1 MGSFFAWRGGK
12 RTRNERKVPYSKGDI
27 HMEQVSSRFGRTV
40 ADMHGTDQDRARL
53 LGRLAIGFGIA
64 VLLGGTVQI
73 ALWLFG
79 LIISPNYVPAVIS
92 SVLLMSAIVAATYW
106 LTRQRRFKLATNVF
120 LYTTVGYVTLLVY
133 LIGGVGGP
141 MFVAYLIPIMAAGL
155 FGKTGDGM
163 RIFIISLSC
172 YALLALLQ
180 SQDLIA
186 PIVPLNNAG
195 RSIAALL
202 AFTTAGGL
210 LAYIAMLWSGS
221 TAHFVAQSGE
231 QSEALFHSN
240 QKLLEKNIQ
249 QIELGS
255 ELSTAASQLLAAS
268 HQQASGA
275 TEQASAVSEVS
286 TTIEEL
292 GSTARQIAIA
302 AEQVAEA
309 SGQTLENLSEGQDA
323 VDNSIQAMERIRGRV
338 QDVSTRVLNLGERSQ
353 QIGEIIDLIND
364 LSDET
369 HLLALNA
376 AIEAAGAGEHG
387 RRFAVVAAEVKS
399 LANRALAAAKEVK
412 GVIAEIQQATNA
424 AVLAAEE
431 GGKEVE
437 RGVELAH
444 SAGQVM
450 NNIVMVAERTA
461 QSSAEISLAT
471 AQQQSASE
479 QVVETMREIADVA
492 RQTAAGSRQMAES
505 AQMLTAIAE
514 RLHGIV
520 YENPRDNLARSALDE
535 IDERMYSLTKNGKG

>member
-1 MGSFFAWRGGK
+1 MQG
-12 RTRNERKVPYSKGDI
+12 NDE
-27 HMEQVSSRFGRTV
+27 
-40 ADMHGTDQDRARL
+40 DRARL
-53 LGRLAIGFGIA
+53 LGRLAVGLAIATALGAA
-64 VLLGGTVQI
+64 VLAALELLGLLAGQNLIPTM
-73 ALWLFG
+73 LF
-79 LIISPNYVPAVIS
+79 
-92 SVLLMSAIVAATYW
+92 SAILMGAIAGVTYW
-106 LTRQRRFKLATNVF
+106 LTQKKRFTLATNIF
-120 LYTTVGYVTLLVY
+120 LYSTVVYVTLLIY
-133 LIGGVGGP
+133 LIGASGP
-141 MFVAYLIPIMAAGL
+141 LFVAYLIPVMAAGL
-155 FGKTGDGM
+155 FGKTGDGL
-163 RIFIISLSC
+163 RIFVVALVC
-172 YALLALLQ
+172 YALLTLLQ
-180 SQDLIA
+180 SLDLVA
-186 PIVPLNNAG
+186 PIVNLNRTSSALV
-195 RSIAALL
+195 ALL
-202 AFTTAGGL
+202 AFATVGGL
-210 LAYIAMLWSGS
+210 LAYIAMLWSSG
-221 TAHFVAQSGE
+221 TAHFVAQAHE

-249 QIELGS
+249 QVELGS

-275 TEQASAVSEVS
+275 TEQASAVSQVS

-309 SGQTLENLSEGQDA
+309 SSQTLENLSDGQDA
-323 VDNSIQAMERIRGRV
+323 VDNSIQAMERIRGRM

-412 GVIAEIQQATNA
+412 GVIAEIQQATNS

-450 NNIVMVAERTA
+450 DAIVMVAERTA

-520 YENPRDNLARSALDE
+520 YETPRDTLRDTTHQLDIDE
-535 IDERMYSLTKNGKG
+535 IDERMYSLSRNGK

>member
-1 MGSFFAWRGGK
+1 MDSVSPQQTFPRIRLNAQGS
-12 RTRNERKVPYSKGDI
+12 
-27 HMEQVSSRFGRTV
+27 H
-40 ADMHGTDQDRARL
+40 ADRPRL
-53 LGRLAIGFGIA
+53 LLRLAIAFAIVSLLSGLIMISLATVLGISTQIVTP
-64 VLLGGTVQI
+64 VLLGIVFAG
-73 ALWLFG
+73 
-79 LIISPNYVPAVIS
+79 AV
-92 SVLLMSAIVAATYW
+92 AGATYW
-106 LTRQRRFKLATNVF
+106 LVWMRRLALATTIF
-120 LYTTVGYVTLLVY
+120 LYGMVLYVSLMIYLTGATGPAFVVY
-133 LIGGVGGP
+133 LV
-141 MFVAYLIPIMAAGL
+141 PIMAAGVLGEATDGVRL
-155 FGKTGDGM
+155 F
-163 RIFIISLSC
+163 IVSLAC
-172 YALLALLQ
+172 YV
-180 SQDLIA
+180 LIA
-186 PIVPLNNAG
+186 VLQYVGVLSVRFVLTGI
-195 RSIAALL
+195 SQIAFFAS
-202 AFTTAGGL
+202 AFGSVGGL
-210 LAYIAMLWSGS
+210 LAYLASLWSGS
-221 TAHFVAQSGE
+221 STHFANQLQE
-231 QSEALFHSN
+231 QSEALLRSN
-240 QKLLEKNIQ
+240 EKLIEKNIQ
-249 QIELGS
+249 QVELGS
-255 ELSTAASQLLAAS
+255 ELSVAASQLLAAS

-275 TEQASAVSEVS
+275 TEQASAVSQVS

-302 AEQVAEA
+302 AEQVASA
-309 SGQTLENLSEGQDA
+309 AQQTLENLSAGQDA
-323 VDNSIQAMERIRGRV
+323 VDKSIQAMERIRARM
-338 QDVSTRVLNLGERSQ
+338 QDVSTRVLSLGERSQ

-520 YENPRDNLARSALDE
+520 YESPRDIATLSAMDE
-535 IDERMYSLTKNGKG
+535 IDERMYNLAKNGK

>member
-1 MGSFFAWRGGK
+1 
-12 RTRNERKVPYSKGDI
+12 
-27 HMEQVSSRFGRTV
+27 MEQVSSRFDRTV
-40 ADMHGTDQDRARL
+40 ADMNGSEHDRTRL
-53 LGRLAIGFGIA
+53 LGRLAICLGMAALLASIA
-64 VLLGGTVQI
+64 QI
-73 ALWLFG
+73 VLWLFG
-79 LIISPNYVPAVIS
+79 MIVSPYFVPVTIA
-92 SVLLMSAIVAATYW
+92 SVLLVCAIAAATYW
-106 LTRQRRFKLATNVF
+106 LTQQRRFKLATNLF
-120 LYTTVGYVTLLVY
+120 LYTTVAYVTLLIY

-141 MFVAYLIPIMAAGL
+141 MFVVYLIPIMAAGL
-155 FGKTGDGM
+155 FSKIGDGV
-163 RIFIISLSC
+163 RIFAIAFIC
-172 YALLALLQ
+172 YGLLALLQ

-186 PIVPLNNAG
+186 PIVPLNTTG
-195 RSIAALL
+195 RAIVALVTF
-202 AFTTAGGL
+202 ATAGGM
-210 LAYIAMLWSGS
+210 LAYIATLWSGS

-231 QSEALFHSN
+231 QSEALYHSN

-255 ELSTAASQLLAAS
+255 ELSTAAAQLLAAS

-437 RGVELAH
+437 RGVVLAH

-520 YENPRDNLARSALDE
+520 YEHPRETVARSAMDE
-535 IDERMYSLTKNGKG
+535 IDERMYSLTKNGRG

>member
-1 MGSFFAWRGGK
+1 
-12 RTRNERKVPYSKGDI
+12 
-27 HMEQVSSRFGRTV
+27 MEQVSSRFGRTV
-40 ADMHGTDQDRARL
+40 ADMHGTDLERSRL
-53 LGRLAIGFGIA
+53 LGRLALGLGTA
-64 VLLGGTVQI
+64 ALLGGIAQI
-73 ALWLFG
+73 ALWVFG
-79 LIISPNYVPAVIS
+79 LIVSPNYIYIPAVIS
-92 SVLLMSAIVAATYW
+92 SMLLMSAIAAATYW
-106 LTRQRRFKLATNVF
+106 LTQQRRFKLATNVF
-120 LYTTVGYVTLLVY
+120 LYTTVGYVTLLIY

-141 MFVAYLIPIMAAGL
+141 MFVAYLIPIMAAGM
-155 FGKTGDGM
+155 FGKTSDGV
-163 RIFIISLSC
+163 RIFLISLSC
-172 YALLALLQ
+172 YTVFALLQ
-180 SQDLIA
+180 NQDMIA
-186 PIVPLNNAG
+186 PMVPLNNTG
-195 RSIAALL
+195 RSIVALL
-202 AFTTAGGL
+202 AFATAGGL

-221 TAHFVAQSGE
+221 IAHFVAQSDE

-255 ELSTAASQLLAAS
+255 ELSTAATQLLSAS

-412 GVIAEIQQATNA
+412 GVIAEIQKATNA

-520 YENPRDNLARSALDE
+520 YEHPRGNNSHNSETRSAMDA
-535 IDERMYSLTKNGKG
+535 IDERMYSLTQNGKG

>member
-1 MGSFFAWRGGK
+1 
-12 RTRNERKVPYSKGDI
+12 V
-27 HMEQVSSRFGRTV
+27 V
-40 ADMHGTDQDRARL
+40 
-53 LGRLAIGFGIA
+53 
-64 VLLGGTVQI
+64 
-73 ALWLFG
+73 
-79 LIISPNYVPAVIS
+79 
-92 SVLLMSAIVAATYW
+92 
-106 LTRQRRFKLATNVF
+106 
-120 LYTTVGYVTLLVY
+120 
-133 LIGGVGGP
+133 
-141 MFVAYLIPIMAAGL
+141 YLIPIMAAGL
-155 FGKTGDGM
+155 FSKTGDGV
-163 RIFIISLSC
+163 RIFIISLGC
-172 YALLALLQ
+172 YGLLGLLQ
-180 SQDLIA
+180 SQDWIT
-186 PIVPLNNAG
+186 PIVPLDTTG
-195 RSIAALL
+195 RSIVALL
-202 AFTTAGGL
+202 AFATAGGM

-221 TAHFVAQSGE
+221 TEHFVAQSGE
-231 QSEALFHSN
+231 QSEALYHSN

-255 ELSTAASQLLAAS
+255 ELSTAAAQLLAAS

-437 RGVELAH
+437 RGVVLAH

-520 YENPRDNLARSALDE
+520 YESPRETSARSAMDE
-535 IDERMYSLTKNGKG
+535 IDERMYSLAKNGRG

>member
-1 MGSFFAWRGGK
+1 MQS
-12 RTRNERKVPYSKGDI
+12 E
-27 HMEQVSSRFGRTV
+27 V
-40 ADMHGTDQDRARL
+40 ADRAHL
-53 LGRLAIGFGIA
+53 LSQIA
-64 VLLGGTVQI
+64 VGLGAVAVLSAIMMIVLGWMGILAGQALL
-73 ALWLFG
+73 
-79 LIISPNYVPAVIS
+79 P
-92 SVLLMSAIVAATYW
+92 SVLLAMILGGVIA
-106 LTRQRRFKLATNVF
+106 LATLALVRRKRTTLATKLF
-120 LYTTVGYVTLLVY
+120 LYGTVLYFTLVIY
-133 LIGGVGGP
+133 LIGGVAGP
-141 MFVAYLIPIMAAGL
+141 MVLAYLLPIMAAGL
-155 FGKTGDGM
+155 FARPIDSL
-163 RIFIISLSC
+163 RIFGVSLAC
-172 YALLALLQ
+172 YGALAILQLLVA
-180 SQDLIA
+180 IG
-186 PIVPLNNAG
+186 PVVPLSGNARVIMTFLTFG
-195 RSIAALL
+195 AI
-202 AFTTAGGL
+202 GGL
-210 LAYIAMLWSGS
+210 LAFLAMLWSGS
-221 TAHFVAQSGE
+221 TVHFVDQQRE
-231 QSEALFHSN
+231 QAEALFDSN
-240 QKLLEKNIQ
+240 QKLIEKNIQ
-249 QIELGS
+249 QVELGS
-255 ELSTAASQLLAAS
+255 ELSSAAAQLLAAA

-309 SGQTLENLSEGQDA
+309 SRQTLENLSEGQDA
-323 VDNSIQAMERIRGRV
+323 VDNSIQAMERIRGRM
-338 QDVSTRVLNLGERSQ
+338 QDVSVRVLNLGERSQ

-412 GVIAEIQQATNA
+412 GVIAEIQQATNS

-450 NNIVMVAERTA
+450 DNIVMVAERTA

-492 RQTAAGSRQMAES
+492 RQTAAGSRQMSES

-520 YENPRDNLARSALDE
+520 YESTNPSSLHDTLDA
-535 IDERMYSLTKNGKG
+535 IDQRMYSLSHNGSRDA

>member
-1 MGSFFAWRGGK
+1 
-12 RTRNERKVPYSKGDI
+12 
-27 HMEQVSSRFGRTV
+27 MEQVSSRFGRTV

-53 LGRLAIGFGIA
+53 LGRLAIGFGA
-64 VLLGGTVQI
+64 AALLGGILQI

-79 LIISPNYVPAVIS
+79 LIVGPNYVPAVIA
-92 SVLLMSAIVAATYW
+92 SVLLISAIAATTYW
-106 LTRQRRFKLATNVF
+106 LTQQRHFKLATNMF
-120 LYTTVGYVTLLVY
+120 LYTTVGYVTLLIY

-155 FGKTGDGM
+155 FGKTGDSV

-172 YALLALLQ
+172 FALLALLQ

-195 RSIAALL
+195 RSIVALL
-202 AFTTAGGL
+202 AFATAGGL

-221 TAHFVAQSGE
+221 TAH
-231 QSEALFHSN
+231 
-240 QKLLEKNIQ
+240 
-249 QIELGS
+249 
-255 ELSTAASQLLAAS
+255 
-268 HQQASGA
+268 
-275 TEQASAVSEVS
+275 
-286 TTIEEL
+286 

-520 YENPRDNLARSALDE
+520 YENPRENVVHSTMDE
-535 IDERMYSLTKNGKG
+535 IDARMYSLTKNGKG

>member
-1 MGSFFAWRGGK
+1 MEKASLDNRLGHVIVSIQGDED
-12 RTRNERKVPYSKGDI
+12 TRS
-27 HMEQVSSRFGRTV
+27 
-40 ADMHGTDQDRARL
+40 RL
-53 LGRLAIGFGIA
+53 LGRLAVGLGVIA
-64 VLLGGTVQI
+64 VLGGFAIIGLG
-73 ALWLFG
+73 LFG
-79 LIISPNYVPAVIS
+79 IPSGQALLPAV
-92 SVLLMSAIVAATYW
+92 LLSMFIGCGIAAATSW
-106 LTRQRRFKLATNVF
+106 LARGKRYHLATNVF
-120 LYTTVGYVTLLVY
+120 LYGTALYITLVIY
-133 LIGGVGGP
+133 LIGGTSGP
-141 MFVAYLIPIMAAGL
+141 MFVAYLIPVMIAGL
-155 FGKTGDGM
+155 FGTAGDSI
-163 RIFIISLSC
+163 RLFLFSLFC
-172 YALLALLQ
+172 FTLLALLQ
-180 SQDLIA
+180 IQNVIA
-186 PIVPLNNAG
+186 PVIALNGAG
-195 RSIAALL
+195 RIILSII
-202 AFTTAGGL
+202 AFGIIGGL
-210 LAYIAMLWSGS
+210 MAYLSLLWSNSAAHYIAQ
-221 TAHFVAQSGE
+221 AHE
-231 QSEALFHSN
+231 QSEALFESN

-255 ELSTAASQLLAAS
+255 ELSSAAAELLAAS
-268 HQQASGA
+268 HQQASGS

-292 GSTARQIAIA
+292 GSTARQIAMA
-302 AEQVAEA
+302 AGQVAEA
-309 SGQTLENLSEGQDA
+309 SQQTLENLSEGQDA

-412 GVIAEIQQATNA
+412 GVIAEIQQATNS

-437 RGVELAH
+437 RGVDLAH
-444 SAGQVM
+444 SAGRVM
-450 NNIVMVAERTA
+450 DNIVIVAERTA

-492 RQTAAGSRQMAES
+492 RQTAAGSRQMSES

-514 RLHGIV
+514 RLHGIA
-520 YENPRDNLARSALDE
+520 YDSARPNALRDTLSE
-535 IDERMYSLTKNGKG
+535 IDKRMHAIANNGMKT